1 MTVSI
6 LVVDDEIDVTELFSR
21 RFRREIRDRRY
32 ALQFAHSGQQ
42 ALSLI
47 DAGVVPELG
56 LVLSDINMPGM
67 NGFELLREV
76 KQSWPELP
84 VMMISAYGDWQN
96 RERAADAGADEFFSK
111 PIDFSALKQ
120 TLADC
125 LA

>member
-6 LVVDDEIDVTELFSR
+6 LVVDDETDVTELFSR

-32 ALQFAHSGQQ
+32 ALQFAHSGEQ

-47 DAGVVPELG
+47 DAGVEPELR
-56 LVLSDINMPGM
+56 LILSDINMPGM

-76 KQSWPELP
+76 KRSRPDLP

-96 RERAADAGADEFFSK
+96 RERAADAGADEFFAK
-111 PIDFSALKQ
+111 PIDFSVLKQ
-120 TLADC
+120 TLSDC

>member
-6 LVVDDEIDVTELFSR
+6 LVVDDETDVTELFSR

-32 ALQFAHSGQQ
+32 ALQFAHSGEQ

-47 DAGVVPELG
+47 GAGVEPELR
-56 LVLSDINMPGM
+56 LILSDINMPGM
-67 NGFELLREV
+67 NGFDLLREV
-76 KQSWPELP
+76 KHTWPGLP

-96 RERAADAGADEFFSK
+96 RERAADAGADKFFAK

-120 TLADC
+120 ILADC

>member
-6 LVVDDEIDVTELFSR
+6 LVVDDETDVTELFSS

-32 ALQFAHSGQQ
+32 ALQFAHSGEQ

-47 DAGVVPELG
+47 DAGVEPEFR

-67 NGFELLREV
+67 NGFELLRAV
-76 KQSWPELP
+76 KQSWHKLP

-96 RERAADAGADEFFSK
+96 RERAADAGADEFC
-111 PIDFSALKQ
+111 A
-120 TLADC
+120 
-125 LA
+125 